1 MDNGAALLRRF
12 MDGDQGAFRAILDV
26 YRDSLIAF
34 VNRYVNNMADAED
47 IAADAF
53 AELALRPQRYNGSVT
68 LKTYLY
74 MLAKSRALN
83 ILRKRSIRLTLG
95 WEEAERTT
103 DSADTPEDALLR
115 DERRREVREALSR
128 LKDDYRTALLLVYTE
143 GLSYEEA
150 GKIMK
155 KSRKQVENLVYRAKN
170 AMKDQL

>member
-1 MDNGAALLRRF
+1 MDNGAVYLRRF
-12 MDGDQGAFRAILDV
+12 MNGDQGAFRLILDE
-26 YRDSLIAF
+26 YRVSLIAF

-53 AELALRPQRYNGSVT
+53 AELALHPKRYNGSVT

-83 ILRKRSIRLTLG
+83 ILRRRALRLTVG
-95 WEEAERTT
+95 WEDTT
-103 DSADTPEDALLR
+103 ETMEDTPEDALLR
-115 DERRREVREALSR
+115 AERRREVREALSN

-150 GKIMK
+150 GRAMK
-155 KSRKQVENLVYRAKN
+155 KNRKQVENLVYRAKN
-170 AMKDQL
+170 AMKDLL

>member
-1 MDNGAALLRRF
+1 MDNGAETLRRF
-12 MDGDQGAFRAILDV
+12 MNGDQGAFRAILDT
-26 YRDSLIAF
+26 YRVSLIAF

-53 AELALRPQRYNGSVT
+53 AELALHPNRYNGSVT

-83 ILRKRSIRLTLG
+83 ILRKRSLRLTLG
-95 WEEAERTT
+95 WEEAEGTA
-103 DSADTPEDALLR
+103 DAADTPEDALLR

-150 GKIMK
+150 GKVMK